1 MILEIILRIIRSLQS
16 IIMHVIEAYPNCILD
31 RSQLHVKS
39 FWRVL
44 FAFMMF
50 HDKWVKSRFE
60 CQGQMGSFNKI
71 DRFQT
76 GQNQYNNGDL
86 NMMIWNKVFFSLDGI
101 LFSFRGPFRHLRLHF
116 DKLKLDR
123 LTTLLH
129 WPQLTALG
137 YQKRIH
143 EKGITTIPDH
153 HITLS
158 HLIHPHFNPYT

>member
-1 MILEIILRIIRSLQS
+1 MSNHFDAFYLRSWCFMINGSNQDLNVR
-16 IIMHVIEAYPNCILD
+16 
-31 RSQLHVKS
+31 VK
-39 FWRVL
+39 WGHL
-44 FAFMMF
+44 T
-50 HDKWVKSRFE
+50 D
-60 CQGQMGSFNKI
+60 KI

-86 NMMIWNKVFFSLDGI
+86 NMMIWNKVFSLDGI